1 MPDTIERTISID
13 EAQRIIAE
21 HGGRVVYPET
31 PQERLEA
38 KWQDFLRLARD
49 MECLLGK
56 GVTLPPRQRHTVMPS
71 CAALVS
77 RVMEKL
83 METTSVEIAEPE
95 RPYTAEF

>member
-1 MPDTIERTISID
+1 MPDSIERAVSIA

-21 HGGRVVYPET
+21 HGGKVIYPET
-31 PQERLEA
+31 PQDRLDA

-56 GVTLPPRQRHTVMPS
+56 GVTLPPRPRHTVMPS
-71 CAALVS
+71 CAAMVA

-83 METTSVEIAEPE
+83 METTPVVVPEPE
-95 RPYTAEF
+95 PEYVTEF